1 MATKRRSAARKPG
14 QVPSPE
20 PVAYPE
26 SEFTRFQRAKLV
38 EVESAQAEHERI
50 WGIGRVNA
58 LVPTEF
64 RVKFYAQAERI
75 WAAQAS
81 QDAVKFGAAC
91 DGMIR
96 AYKAMS
102 DWATKQGIEPVT
114 KVHSIEADTH
124 LGIMIIVKDEADA
137 VQYLALRKDI
147 VQVWTVAEIA
157 ELVKA
162 GIGQAIWEMKAQ
174 LPVRGTVVAVQQDSA
189 EHSADS
195 AKGFGNSAGEGKK
208 AIGEAVGRQEDRTR
222 PSAKPAASGGES
234 GFEDLENDIDLDK
247 PVEFPKMFQEPPKAK
262 SR

>member
-64 RVKFYAQAERI
+64 REKFYAQAERI

-114 KVHSIEADTH
+114 KVHAIEADTH
-124 LGIMIIVKDEADA
+124 LGIMVIVKDEADA
-137 VQYLALRKDI
+137 VQYQALRQD
-147 VQVWTVAEIA
+147 VRQVWTVAEIA

-174 LPVRGTVVAVQQDSA
+174 LPVRGTVVAVQQKSEQKA
-189 EHSADS
+189 ASEAV
-195 AKGFGNSAGEGKK
+195 GQQK
-208 AIGEAVGRQEDRTR
+208 AIGEAVGLQEDRTR

>member
-38 EVESAQAEHERI
+38 EIEVAQAEHEQK
-50 WGIGRVNA
+50 WGIGRITT

-64 RVKFYAQAERI
+64 REKFYAQAERI

-81 QDAVKFGAAC
+81 QDATKFGAAC

-96 AYKAMS
+96 AYKAMDAWS
-102 DWATKQGIEPVT
+102 IKEGIEPIT
-114 KVHSIEADTH
+114 KVQAIEADTH
-124 LGIMIIVKDEADA
+124 LGIMVIVKDEADA
-137 VQYLALRKDI
+137 NQYLALRKDV

-174 LPVRGTVVAVQQDSA
+174 LPVRGTVVAVQQES
-189 EHSADS
+189 
-195 AKGFGNSAGEGKK
+195 KQK
-208 AIGEAVGRQEDRTR
+208 AASEAVGRNEDHQR
-222 PSAKPAASGGES
+222 PLAQPAASGGAS

-262 SR
+262 TR

>member
-38 EVESAQAEHERI
+38 EVEVAQAEHEQK
-50 WGIGRVNA
+50 WGIGRITT

-64 RVKFYAQAERI
+64 REKFYAQAERI

-81 QDAVKFGAAC
+81 QDATKFGAAC

-102 DWATKQGIEPVT
+102 DWATKQNIEPVT
-114 KVHSIEADTH
+114 KVQAIEADTH
-124 LGIMIIVKDEADA
+124 LGIMVIVKDEADA
-137 VQYLALRKDI
+137 NQYLALRKDV

-174 LPVRGTVVAVQQDSA
+174 LPVRGTVVQVQQES
-189 EHSADS
+189 
-195 AKGFGNSAGEGKK
+195 KQK
-208 AIGEAVGRQEDRTR
+208 ASSEAVGRNEDRQR
-222 PSAKPAASGGES
+222 PLAQPAASGGAS

-262 SR
+262 TR